1 MIKKDGVSSQ
11 LPRTPTGI
19 PGLDN
24 LIQGGLIRGTAT
36 LVTGGTGT
44 GKTILC
50 SQFVWEGLMRGET
63 CLYISFEEPPA
74 DIIADVKN
82 FGWDFESFIQKKK
95 LFIEYHDPFQVTNIT
110 SLLVERIKEHNIERV
125 AIDSTSI
132 LGLYFKD
139 AFEVRKQLYKLLMAL
154 KSTGV
159 TTIITSEI
167 EEDSKKLS
175 RFGVEEFVADGVIVL
190 HYIGVGEN
198 SFNSI
203 QVRKMR
209 RTSHDKNI
217 FSLEF
222 TDRGLV
228 VKK

>member
-1 MIKKDGVSSQ
+1 MKKDGISAQ
-11 LPRTPTGI
+11 LPRTPTGV
-19 PGLDN
+19 PGLDS
-24 LIQGGLIRGTAT
+24 LIQGGLLKGTST
-36 LVTGGTGT
+36 LVTGGAGT
-44 GKTILC
+44 GKTIFC
-50 SQFVWEGLMRGET
+50 CQFIWEGLMRGET
-63 CLYISFEEPPA
+63 CLFISFEEPPE
-74 DIIADVKN
+74 DIIADAKN
-82 FGWDFESFIQKKK
+82 FGWDFEGFIGKKK
-95 LFIEYHDPFQVTNIT
+95 LFLEYHDPFQVTNIT
-110 SLLVERIKEHNIERV
+110 SLLVERIKERKIERV

-154 KSTGV
+154 KGTGV
-159 TTIITSEI
+159 TTVITAEI
-167 EEDSKKLS
+167 PEDSKKLS

-190 HYIGVGEN
+190 HYIGVGED

-217 FSLEF
+217 FSLAF